1 MFYVLLVSQYLT
13 VAQFDD
19 ETVQAIM
26 EEALKYEG
34 WTYVYGGDSPSTSF
48 DCSGLVQWCYGKAGI
63 ALPRTA
69 QEQYNVTQHIPL
81 SEAKAGDLVF
91 FHFHLQRR
99 NHASQSNPL
108 YNMLGKKSDTQR

>member
-34 WTYVYGGDSPSTSF
+34 WTYVYGVI
-48 DCSGLVQWCYGKAGI
+48 L
-63 ALPRTA
+63 L
-69 QEQYNVTQHIPL
+69 
-81 SEAKAGDLVF
+81 
-91 FHFHLQRR
+91 HFL
-99 NHASQSNPL
+99 
-108 YNMLGKKSDTQR
+108 